1 MKQVSRVPAS
11 GLLRRFFLRLFTC
24 FFFLLP
30 VLIQNSAAAAVQE
43 IPDRNTIQ
51 TELNALNNRKEQ
63 TAADKL
69 SVQDLERALVFYDNL
84 DTLKEKSQE
93 LKKRVDEAPRLSEQ
107 VTQKLTQIKSL
118 TDEGL
123 ADYRASVERLPLS
136 QLELKLNNTLEAL
149 QTAQNNLSSYN
160 SDLIALQT
168 QPERAQNIMY
178 ANVQRLQQIR
188 VELNDSMAAQKVL
201 RPTEIE
207 SLQVEQ
213 YYLQQQIDYQK
224 RALQSNTQLQNLL
237 QVQRDYVGEHIKQLE
252 SYIDVIQE
260 TVSSKRLDYSEEA
273 AKEAQSSDDTQ
284 RNMRDDPLVLREIA
298 LNHELSEKL
307 VAATRDNN
315 QLVQRTI
322 KVRSILDRALQSERN
337 LKEQIT
343 VLRGS
348 LLLSRIL
355 FKEQIDLP
363 PDLLIKDLPDR
374 IADMRLEQ
382 FEINQQRDKLYQPD
396 SFVSTLIDEYAKTHD
411 MPETEAELRAQKHAL
426 VQVVSVRQDLLDQL
440 NTQMGNQISQ
450 AINLQLD
457 QTQLV
462 TVVASLEKTLAQQIF
477 WVNSN
482 KPVNLAWFQSFPG
495 AVKQELTSLDLNWSL
510 QSLIN
515 GFVDSLFITVPL
527 LIIALL
533 LRFGTKNIDTKLAE
547 INADVGRLKKDRQIY
562 TPMALGLMLIK
573 TLPSSLFVIAFG
585 YFCLKTGSADS
596 ALMWTIS
603 RQLALFWVLF
613 EWSYRI
619 MKPEGIAV
627 THFGIDPEIC
637 RTGRRRLLR
646 LALPLLPIMLW
657 AAYGMEYPLRLVDD
671 VIGQLVVPVALVFV
685 FIFTLPFCIEIWRE
699 KGSHLVRAVL
709 LTLLTFSP
717 LVLVVLVGLG
727 YYYTALRLSSRWI
740 DSLYLL
746 LLWYIVYH
754 SSLRGLALAAR
765 RLTYQRALAR
775 RQKQQT
781 QLKEQ
786 HDGDDVPDVIVEEPP
801 MSMELINQQS
811 LRLTSMVLFIVFAA
825 AFYGIWSDF
834 ITIFSF
840 FDNITL
846 WHYNVDTTLG
856 NVVEAVTLGDLIL
869 SVLIVVV
876 SWIMM
881 RNLPGLL
888 EVLVLSRLSLRQGT
902 SYAITT
908 ILTYLIVGIGTIAA
922 FGTLGVSWGKLQW
935 LAAALTFGLSF
946 GLQEIFANFVSGIII
961 LFERPIRIGDTV
973 TIGTFSGTV
982 NKIRIRATTVIDFDR
997 KEVII
1002 PNKAFMT
1009 ERLTNWSLSDTV
1021 TRIVINVGVAYGSDL
1036 AKVKEVLLKAATDN
1050 PKVMTDPAP
1059 GVYFTEFGASSLDHQ
1074 LRFYVRTIGD
1084 RSATTDE
1091 VNRAIDRMA
1100 RENDIN
1106 IAFNQLEVYLHDQN
1120 SGKEVQ
1126 VQGKEKDDGVQPA

>member
-1 MKQVSRVPAS
+1 MKRVSRIPAS
-11 GLLRRFFLRLFTC
+11 GLSLMLFFRMFTC
-24 FFFLLP
+24 CLLMLS
-30 VLIQNSAAAAVQE
+30 VLWQGAALAAAQD

-51 TELNALNNRKEQ
+51 TELSALNNRKDQ
-63 TAADKL
+63 TANDKL
-69 SVQDLERALVFYDNL
+69 AVQDLERALVFYDNL
-84 DTLKEKSQE
+84 DSLKDKSQQ
-93 LKKRVDEAPRLSEQ
+93 LKKKVDEAPRLSEQ
-107 VTQKLTQIKSL
+107 VSQKLTQIKSL

-123 ADYRASVERLPLS
+123 AEYKVSIENLPLA
-136 QLELKLNNTLEAL
+136 QLEQKLNSTLEAL

-188 VELNDSMAAQKVL
+188 AQLNDSLAAQKVL

-207 SLQVEQ
+207 ALQIEQ
-213 YYLQQQIDYQK
+213 YTLQQQIDYQK
-224 RALQSNTQLQNLL
+224 RALQSNTLLQNVL
-237 QVQRDYVGEHIKQLE
+237 QLQRDYVVERIKQLE
-252 SYIDVIQE
+252 GYIDVIQE
-260 TVSSKRLDYSEEA
+260 TVSGKRLDYSEEA
-273 AKEAQSSDDTQ
+273 AKEAQSSDDSQ
-284 RNMRDDPLVLREIA
+284 RNIQDDPLVLHEIA
-298 LNHELSEKL
+298 LNHDLSEKL
-307 VAATRDNN
+307 VAATRNNN

-322 KVRSILDRALQSERN
+322 KVKSILDRALQSERN

-363 PDLLIKDLPDR
+363 QDLLIKDLPDR
-374 IADMRLEQ
+374 IADLRLEQ

-396 SFVSTLIDEYAKTHD
+396 SFADALIADYAKTHD
-411 MPETEAELRAQKHAL
+411 MPASEAGLRAQKHAL

-495 AVKQELTSLDLNWSL
+495 AAKQELTSLDLNWSL
-510 QSLIN
+510 QSLGN
-515 GFVDSLFITVPL
+515 GFIDSLYITIPL
-527 LIIALL
+527 MIIALL
-533 LRFGTKNIDTKLAE
+533 LRFGSKNIDTRLNE
-547 INADVGRLKKDRQIY
+547 INANVGRLKKDRQMY
-562 TPMALGLMLIK
+562 TPMALGLVLIK

-603 RQLALFWVLF
+603 RQLAFFWVLF

-619 MKPEGIAV
+619 MKPDGIAV
-627 THFGIDPEIC
+627 THFGIDAELC
-637 RTGRRRLLR
+637 RTGRRRLVR

-685 FIFTLPFCIEIWRE
+685 FAFTLPFCIEIWRE
-699 KGSHLVRAVL
+699 KGSHLVRAFL

-746 LLWYIVYH
+746 LVWYIVYH
-754 SSLRGLALAAR
+754 TSLRGLALAAR

-775 RQKQQT
+775 RQKQLSQH
-781 QLKEQ
+781 KEQ
-786 HDGDDVPDVIVEEPP
+786 HEGDEIPEVIVEEPP

-811 LRLTSMVLFIVFAA
+811 LRMTSMVLFIVFAA

-840 FDNITL
+840 FDSFTL
-846 WHYNVDTTLG
+846 WHSTVDTALG
-856 NVVEAVTLGDLIL
+856 NVVEAITLGDLIL
-869 SVLIVVV
+869 SALIVVV
-876 SWIMM
+876 SWVMM

-908 ILTYLIVGIGTIAA
+908 IMTYMIVGIGTIAA
-922 FGTLGVSWGKLQW
+922 FGMLGVSWGKLQW

-1021 TRIVINVGVAYGSDL
+1021 TRIVISVGVAYGSDL
-1036 AKVKEVLLKAATDN
+1036 DKVREVLLKAATDN

-1059 GVYFTEFGASSLDHQ
+1059 GAYFMTFGASSLDHE

-1084 RSATTDE
+1084 RGATMDE
-1091 VNRAIDRMA
+1091 VNRAIDQMC

-1126 VQGKEKDDGVQPA
+1126 VQGPNNGVQPA

>member
-1 MKQVSRVPAS
+1 MKRVSRIPAS
-11 GLLRRFFLRLFTC
+11 GLSLMLFFRMFTC
-24 FFFLLP
+24 CLLTLS
-30 VLIQNSAAAAVQE
+30 VLWQSAALAAAQD

-51 TELNALNNRKEQ
+51 TELSALNNRKDQ
-63 TAADKL
+63 TANDKL
-69 SVQDLERALVFYDNL
+69 AVQDLERALVFYDNL
-84 DTLKEKSQE
+84 DSLKDKSQQ
-93 LKKRVDEAPRLSEQ
+93 LKKQVDEAPRLSEQ
-107 VTQKLTQIKSL
+107 VSQKLTQIKSL

-123 ADYRASVERLPLS
+123 AEYKTSIQNLPLA
-136 QLELKLNNTLEAL
+136 QLEQKLNSTLEAL

-188 VELNDSMAAQKVL
+188 ALLNDSLAAQKVL

-207 SLQVEQ
+207 ALQIEQ
-213 YYLQQQIDYQK
+213 YTLQQQIDFQK
-224 RALQSNTQLQNLL
+224 RALQSNTLLQNVL
-237 QVQRDYVGEHIKQLE
+237 QLQRDYVVERIKQLE
-252 SYIDVIQE
+252 GYIDVIQE
-260 TVSSKRLDYSEEA
+260 TVSGKRLDYSEEA
-273 AKEAQSSDDTQ
+273 AKEAQSSDDSQ
-284 RNMRDDPLVLREIA
+284 RNIQDDPLVLREIA
-298 LNHELSEKL
+298 LNHDLSEKL
-307 VAATRDNN
+307 VAATRNNN

-322 KVRSILDRALQSERN
+322 KVKSILDRALQSERN

-363 PDLLIKDLPDR
+363 QDLLIKDLPDR
-374 IADMRLEQ
+374 IADLRLEQ

-396 SFVSTLIDEYAKTHD
+396 SFADTLIADYGKTHD
-411 MPETEAELRAQKHAL
+411 MPASEAGQRAQKHAL

-495 AVKQELTSLDLNWSL
+495 AAKQELTSLDLNWSL
-510 QSLIN
+510 QSLGN
-515 GFVDSLFITVPL
+515 GFINSLYITIPL
-527 LIIALL
+527 MIIALL
-533 LRFGTKNIDTKLAE
+533 LRFGSKNIDTRLSE
-547 INADVGRLKKDRQIY
+547 INANVGRLKKDRQIY
-562 TPMALGLMLIK
+562 TPMALGLVLIK
-573 TLPSSLFVIAFG
+573 TLPSSLLVIAFG

-603 RQLALFWVLF
+603 RQLAFFWVLF

-619 MKPEGIAV
+619 MKPDGIAV
-627 THFGIDPEIC
+627 THFGIDAEIC
-637 RTGRRRLLR
+637 RTGRRRLIR

-685 FIFTLPFCIEIWRE
+685 FAFTLPFCIEIWRE
-699 KGSHLVRAVL
+699 KGSHLVRATL

-754 SSLRGLALAAR
+754 TSLRGLALAAR

-775 RQKQQT
+775 RQKQLSQH
-781 QLKEQ
+781 KEQ
-786 HDGDDVPDVIVEEPP
+786 HEGDEIPEVMVEEPP

-811 LRLTSMVLFIVFAA
+811 LRMTSMVLFIVFAA

-840 FDNITL
+840 FDSFTL
-846 WHYNVDTTLG
+846 WHSNVDTALG

-908 ILTYLIVGIGTIAA
+908 IMTYMIVGIGTIAA
-922 FGTLGVSWGKLQW
+922 FGMLGVSWGKLQW

-1021 TRIVINVGVAYGSDL
+1021 TRIVISVGVAYGSDL
-1036 AKVKEVLLKAATDN
+1036 DKVREVLLKAATDN

-1059 GVYFTEFGASSLDHQ
+1059 GAYFMTFGASSLDHE

-1084 RSATTDE
+1084 RGATKDE
-1091 VNRAIDRMA
+1091 VNRAIDQMC

-1126 VQGKEKDDGVQPA
+1126 VQGPNNGVQPA

>member
-1 MKQVSRVPAS
+1 MLWQ
-11 GLLRRFFLRLFTC
+11 
-24 FFFLLP
+24 
-30 VLIQNSAAAAVQE
+30 SAALATAQD

-51 TELNALNNRKEQ
+51 TELSALNNRKDQ
-63 TAADKL
+63 TANDKL
-69 SVQDLERALVFYDNL
+69 AVQDLERALVFYDNL
-84 DTLKEKSQE
+84 DSLKDKSQQ
-93 LKKRVDEAPRLSEQ
+93 LKKQVDEAPRLSEQ
-107 VTQKLTQIKSL
+107 VSQKLTQIKSL

-123 ADYRASVERLPLS
+123 AEYKVSIENLPLA
-136 QLELKLNNTLEAL
+136 QLEQKLNSTLEAL

-188 VELNDSMAAQKVL
+188 ALLNDSQAAQKVL

-207 SLQVEQ
+207 ALQIEQ
-213 YYLQQQIDYQK
+213 YTLQQQIDYQK
-224 RALQSNTQLQNLL
+224 RALQSNTLLQNVL
-237 QVQRDYVGEHIKQLE
+237 QLQRDYVVERIKQLE
-252 SYIDVIQE
+252 GYIDVIQE
-260 TVSSKRLDYSEEA
+260 TVSGKRLDYSEEA
-273 AKEAQSSDDTQ
+273 AKEAQSSDDSQ
-284 RNMRDDPLVLREIA
+284 RNIQDDPLVLREIA
-298 LNHELSEKL
+298 LNHDLSEKL
-307 VAATRDNN
+307 VAATRNNN
-315 QLVQRTI
+315 QLVQRSI
-322 KVRSILDRALQSERN
+322 KVKSILDRALQSERN

-363 PDLLIKDLPDR
+363 QDLLIKDLPDR
-374 IADMRLEQ
+374 IADLRLEQ

-396 SFVSTLIDEYAKTHD
+396 SFADTLIADYAKTHD
-411 MPETEAELRAQKHAL
+411 MPASEAGQRAQKHAL

-495 AVKQELTSLDLNWSL
+495 AAKQELTSLDLNWSL
-510 QSLIN
+510 QSLGN
-515 GFVDSLFITVPL
+515 GFIDSLYITIPL
-527 LIIALL
+527 MIIALL
-533 LRFGTKNIDTKLAE
+533 LRFGSKNIDTRLSE
-547 INADVGRLKKDRQIY
+547 INANVGRLKKDRQIY
-562 TPMALGLMLIK
+562 TPMALGLVLIK

-603 RQLALFWVLF
+603 RQLAFFWVLF

-619 MKPEGIAV
+619 MKPDGIAV
-627 THFGIDPEIC
+627 THFGIDAELC
-637 RTGRRRLLR
+637 RTGRRRLIR

-671 VIGQLVVPVALVFV
+671 VIGQLVVPIALVFV
-685 FIFTLPFCIEIWRE
+685 FAFTLPFCIEIWRE
-699 KGSHLVRAVL
+699 KGSHLVRAFL

-746 LLWYIVYH
+746 LIWYIVYH

-775 RQKQQT
+775 RQKQISQH
-781 QLKEQ
+781 KEQ
-786 HDGDDVPDVIVEEPP
+786 NESDDIPEVIVEEPP

-811 LRLTSMVLFIVFAA
+811 LRMTSMVLFIVFAA

-840 FDNITL
+840 FDSFTL
-846 WHYNVDTTLG
+846 WHSNVDTALG

-908 ILTYLIVGIGTIAA
+908 IMTYMIVGIGTIAA
-922 FGTLGVSWGKLQW
+922 FGMLGVSWGKLQW

-1021 TRIVINVGVAYGSDL
+1021 TRIVISVGVAYGSDL
-1036 AKVKEVLLKAATDN
+1036 DKVREVLLKAATDN

-1059 GVYFTEFGASSLDHQ
+1059 GAYFMTFGASSLDHE

-1084 RSATTDE
+1084 RGATMDE
-1091 VNRAIDRMA
+1091 VNRAIDQMC

-1126 VQGKEKDDGVQPA
+1126 VQGPDNGVQPA

>member
-1 MKQVSRVPAS
+1 MLS
-11 GLLRRFFLRLFTC
+11 
-24 FFFLLP
+24 
-30 VLIQNSAAAAVQE
+30 VLWQSAALAAAQD
-43 IPDRNTIQ
+43 IPERSTIQ
-51 TELNALNNRKEQ
+51 TELSALNNRKDQ
-63 TAADKL
+63 TANDKL
-69 SVQDLERALVFYDNL
+69 AVQDLERALVFYDNL
-84 DTLKEKSQE
+84 DSLKDKSQQ
-93 LKKRVDEAPRLSEQ
+93 LKKKVDEAPRLSEQ
-107 VTQKLTQIKSL
+107 VSQKLTQIKSL

-123 ADYRASVERLPLS
+123 AEYKVSIENLPLA
-136 QLELKLNNTLEAL
+136 QLEQKLNSTLEAL

-188 VELNDSMAAQKVL
+188 AQLNDSQAAQKVL

-207 SLQVEQ
+207 ALQIEQ

-224 RALQSNTQLQNLL
+224 RALQSNTQLQNVL
-237 QVQRDYVGEHIKQLE
+237 QLQRDYVVERIKQLE
-252 SYIDVIQE
+252 GYIDVIQE
-260 TVSSKRLDYSEEA
+260 TVSGKRLDYSEEA
-273 AKEAQSSDDTQ
+273 AKEAQSSDDSQ
-284 RNMRDDPLVLREIA
+284 RNIQDDPLVLREIA
-298 LNHELSEKL
+298 LNHDLSEKL
-307 VAATRDNN
+307 VAATRNNN

-322 KVRSILDRALQSERN
+322 KVKSILDRALQSERN

-363 PDLLIKDLPDR
+363 QDLLIKDLPDR
-374 IADMRLEQ
+374 IADLRLEQ

-396 SFVSTLIDEYAKTHD
+396 SFADALIADYAKTHD
-411 MPETEAELRAQKHAL
+411 MPASEAEQRAQKHAL

-495 AVKQELTSLDLNWSL
+495 AAKQELTSLDLNWSL
-510 QSLIN
+510 QSLGN
-515 GFVDSLFITVPL
+515 GFIDSLYITIPL
-527 LIIALL
+527 MIIALL
-533 LRFGTKNIDTKLAE
+533 LRFGSKNIDTRLNE
-547 INADVGRLKKDRQIY
+547 INANVGRLKKDRQMY
-562 TPMALGLMLIK
+562 TPMALGLVLIK

-603 RQLALFWVLF
+603 RQLAFFWVLF

-619 MKPEGIAV
+619 MKPDGIAV
-627 THFGIDPEIC
+627 THFGIDAELC
-637 RTGRRRLLR
+637 RTGRRRLVR

-685 FIFTLPFCIEIWRE
+685 FAFTLPFCIEIWRE
-699 KGSHLVRAVL
+699 KGSHLVRAFL

-746 LLWYIVYH
+746 LVWYIVYH
-754 SSLRGLALAAR
+754 TSLRGLALAAR

-775 RQKQQT
+775 RQKQLSQH
-781 QLKEQ
+781 KEQ
-786 HDGDDVPDVIVEEPP
+786 HEGDEIPEVIVEEPP

-811 LRLTSMVLFIVFAA
+811 LRMTSMVLFIVFAA

-840 FDNITL
+840 FDSFTL
-846 WHYNVDTTLG
+846 WHSTVDTALG
-856 NVVEAVTLGDLIL
+856 NVVEAITLGDLIL
-869 SVLIVVV
+869 SALIVVV
-876 SWIMM
+876 SWVMM

-908 ILTYLIVGIGTIAA
+908 IMTYMIVGIGTIAA
-922 FGTLGVSWGKLQW
+922 FGMLGVSWGKLQW

-1002 PNKAFMT
+1002 PNKAFMI

-1021 TRIVINVGVAYGSDL
+1021 TRIVISVGVAYGSDL
-1036 AKVKEVLLKAATDN
+1036 DKVREVLLKAATDN

-1059 GVYFTEFGASSLDHQ
+1059 GAYFMTFGASSLDHE

-1084 RSATTDE
+1084 RGATMDE
-1091 VNRAIDRMA
+1091 VNRAIDQMC

-1126 VQGKEKDDGVQPA
+1126 VQGPNNGVQPA